1 MIKTPAFTLLY
12 NNKSATAD
20 IAKDL
25 IEAVFTD
32 HLTGEADEL
41 DITLADPDRKWLGDW
56 YPTKGATLQFAIGYE
71 NEPLL
76 DCGTFAIDEITITDS
91 PNTVQIRALSASV
104 NDELRTIK
112 HKGYDNQTLDQV
124 IKAIAKELGYAVE
137 GKIEA
142 LQIERLTQQES
153 DLAFIKRLA
162 DTYGYLVKVSGKRL
176 IFSKLSALNN
186 AKSIAT
192 LDRSQI
198 FRGWRF
204 TDQIRTVPEKSS
216 VTKHNPKTKQ
226 TIKASANNTKTE
238 PKKSA
243 NPKQQPTSTAKPKKS
258 PKPLVVYGV
267 QNGKVVQV
275 N

>member
-1 MIKTPAFTLLY
+1 M
-12 NNKSATAD
+12 
-20 IAKDL
+20 
-25 IEAVFTD
+25 
-32 HLTGEADEL
+32 
-41 DITLADPDRKWLGDW
+41 
-56 YPTKGATLQFAIGYE
+56 
-71 NEPLL
+71 
-76 DCGTFAIDEITITDS
+76 
-91 PNTVQIRALSASV
+91 
-104 NDELRTIK
+104 
-112 HKGYDNQTLDQV
+112 
-124 IKAIAKELGYAVE
+124 
-137 GKIEA
+137 
-142 LQIERLTQQES
+142 
-153 DLAFIKRLA
+153 
-162 DTYGYLVKVSGKRL
+162 VKVSGKRL

-258 PKPLVVYGV
+258 PKSLVVYGV
-267 QNGKVVQV
+267 QNGKVTQV

>member
-56 YPTKGATLQFAIGYE
+56 YPTKGATLQFAIGYD

-124 IKAIAKELGYAVE
+124 IKAIAKELGYTVE

-226 TIKASANNTKTE
+226 TIKATANNDKTAD
-238 PKKSA
+238 KVA
-243 NPKQQPTSTAKPKKS
+243 NPKQQPTNTAKPKKS
-258 PKPLVVYGV
+258 PKPLVVYGM

>member
-1 MIKTPAFTLLY
+1 MIKTPTFTLLY

-25 IEAVFTD
+25 IEAVFID
-32 HLTGEADEL
+32 HLTGIADEL
-41 DITLADPDRKWLGDW
+41 DITLADPERKWLGDW
-56 YPTKGATLQFAIGYE
+56 YPAKGATLQFAIGYD

-76 DCGTFAIDEITITDS
+76 DCGSFVIDEITITDS
-91 PNTVQIRALSASV
+91 PNTVKIRALSTSV
-104 NDELRTIK
+104 NDKLRTIK

-124 IKAIAKELGYAVE
+124 IKAIAKELGYTIE
-137 GKIEA
+137 GKIQA

-162 DTYGYLVKVSGKRL
+162 DTYGYLVKVSGNRL
-176 IFSKLSALNN
+176 IFSKLTALNS

-198 FRGWRF
+198 FRGWQF
-204 TDQIRTVPEKSS
+204 ADQIRTVPKKSS
-216 VTKHNPKTKQ
+216 LTKHNPKTKQ
-226 TIKASANNTKTE
+226 TIKATANNNKTE
-238 PKKSA
+238 PKKHT
-243 NPKQQPTSTAKPKKS
+243 KSTQSKPSKAKKS
-258 PKPLVVYGV
+258 SKSLVVYGV
-267 QNGKVVQV
+267 QNSKVVQI